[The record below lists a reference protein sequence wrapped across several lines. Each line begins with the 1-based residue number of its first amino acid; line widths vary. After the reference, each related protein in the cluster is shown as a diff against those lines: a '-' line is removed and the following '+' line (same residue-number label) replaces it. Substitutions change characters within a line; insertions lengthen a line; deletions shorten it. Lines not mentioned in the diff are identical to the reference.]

1 MTEIH
6 SRTKRLIGEDAF
18 ARLEKAKI
26 AVFGLG
32 GVGGAAAWGLSRSGI
47 GYLRLIDCDE
57 VAISN
62 LNRQMIADFETLG
75 KRKTDAAEN
84 MIRRYNKDTV
94 LEKCDLRAT
103 KENIPSLCDGMDAV
117 LDCIDDVAAK
127 EELAVYCVENNIPIF
142 ASMGTGNKLEAS
154 CFSIMDLAKTQGD
167 PLARVMR
174 KRLRERGVMH
184 LPVCISSELPIEVPS
199 DEEGKHSP
207 ASIAFVPPSAGLT
220 LAGEIVKRII
230 KGEIKVA
237 GNGNDSEIE

>member
-6 SRTKRLIGEDAF
+6 ARTKRLIGDEAF
-18 ARLEKAKI
+18 ARLQNAKI

-47 GYLRLIDCDE
+47 GFLRLIDCDE

-62 LNRQMIADFETLG
+62 LNRQMIADYDTIG
-75 KRKTDAAEN
+75 KRKTDAAET
-84 MIRRYNKDTV
+84 MIRRYNKDSI
-94 LEKCDLRAT
+94 LEKCDVRAT
-103 KENIPSLCDGMDAV
+103 KEIIPALCENMDAV

-127 EELAVYCVENNIPIF
+127 EELAVYCVEHNIPIF

-154 CFSIMDLAKTQGD
+154 CFSVMDLAKTQGD

-174 KRLRERGVMH
+174 KRLKDRGITH
-184 LPVCISSELPIEVPS
+184 LPVCISSELPIAVPT

-207 ASIAFVPPSAGLT
+207 ASIAFVPPSAGLV

-230 KGEIKVA
+230 KGEIHVA
-237 GNGNDSEIE
+237 GNGNDHTAQ